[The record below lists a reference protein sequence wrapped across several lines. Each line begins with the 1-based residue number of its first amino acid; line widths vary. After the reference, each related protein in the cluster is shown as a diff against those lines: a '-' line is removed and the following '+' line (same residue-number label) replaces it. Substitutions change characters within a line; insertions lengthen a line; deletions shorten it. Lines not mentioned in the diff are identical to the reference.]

1 MFNSNPN
8 HMSNS
13 KRRWSNNEVTIAK
26 QHITSDVPLT
36 FNQPQVTKVASIIG
50 RSPESVCAKMTQV
63 RIRSSQSTRLST
75 DERKGAVIALSKL
88 LFDDNVSGD
97 LYFKLMRIVQEH
109 TDE

>member
-26 QHITSDVPLT
+26 HIIRCPANIQSTSG
-36 FNQPQVTKVASIIG
+36 NKVASIIG

-63 RIRSSQSTRLST
+63 RIRSNQSTRLST
-75 DERKGAVIALSKL
+75 DERKGAVIALAKL